1 MSLEVIALSKLIRE
15 FNQSEIQAI
24 LNTFESRDFSG
35 KEEAHEVEDFLKN
48 KAIYYDKNDMSKTHL
63 LFSDYKEEKVLVG
76 YYAITI
82 NSLHFSKKQLSK
94 FSSKLRGSLNNKA
107 SKKDKDTGNLEIS
120 CYLIGQIGKNFNES
134 ALKTKS
140 LTGIKILELAYQTI
154 LEAKDLTGGSYVYLE
169 YEDTDKLRNIYKR
182 FGFQELPEYRTQ
194 NGLCLAVMRIKN

>member
-15 FNQSEIQAI
+15 FNERDVQAI

-94 FSSKLRGSLNNKA
+94 LSSKLRGSLNSKA
-107 SKKDKDTGNLEIS
+107 TKRDKDTGNLEIS
-120 CYLIGQIGKNFNES
+120 CYLIGQIGKNFNED